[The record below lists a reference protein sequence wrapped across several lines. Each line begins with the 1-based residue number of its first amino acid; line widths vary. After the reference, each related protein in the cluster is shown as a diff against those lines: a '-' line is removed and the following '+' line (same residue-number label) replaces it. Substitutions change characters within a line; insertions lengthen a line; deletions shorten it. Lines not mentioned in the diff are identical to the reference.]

1 MADEKSELLVVPMKR
16 ENAPHAD
23 PVEGRGSRST
33 APLEGKMSATPSAG
47 SVYTKQQRIAELAR
61 TAPDLA
67 FTTLAHHVDAEW
79 LREAYR
85 RVRKDGAV
93 GVDGRTGADYERDL
107 EGNLESLLSRFKS
120 GSYRAPPVRRV
131 HIPKGDGRT
140 RPIGIPTLE
149 DKILQ
154 RAVVMLLEPI
164 YEHDFM
170 DCSFG
175 FRPGKSAH
183 MALEALWQALMD
195 IGGGWVLEVDI
206 RSFFDSVEH
215 AQLRNIL
222 DGRVRDGV
230 VRRAID
236 KWLKA
241 GVMENGAVTH
251 SDLGTPQGGVI
262 SPLLANVYL
271 HHVLDEWF
279 AEQVR
284 PRLRG
289 KAVLIRYADDFVI
302 TFEREDDARRVEAV
316 LAKRFAKYGLTLHP
330 EKTRL
335 FDFRRPTRREDSDD
349 HDGSPRPR
357 SFDLL
362 GFTHFWGLSRRG
374 RWVVRRK
381 TASNRLS
388 RSVKRIAQW
397 CRAHRHDALRDQHVR
412 ISQKVNGHYA
422 YFGITGNARALGR
435 FLHAVERVW
444 HKWLARRS
452 RKGLPWPRFKRL
464 LQRLP
469 LPKVRVV
476 HSIYAGAA
484 ST

>member
-1 MADEKSELLVVPMKR
+1 
-16 ENAPHAD
+16 
-23 PVEGRGSRST
+23 
-33 APLEGKMSATPSAG
+33 MSATPSAG

-61 TAPDLA
+61 TAPELA

-93 GVDGRTGADYERDL
+93 GVDGQTAVEYERDL
-107 EGNLESLLSRFKS
+107 AGNLESLLNRFKS

-164 YEHDFM
+164 YEQDFM
-170 DCSFG
+170 DCSYG

-183 MALEALWQALMD
+183 MALEALWKALMD
-195 IGGGWVLEVDI
+195 LGGGWVLEVDI
-206 RSFFDSVEH
+206 RSFFDSVDH
-215 AQLRNIL
+215 AQLRSIL

-241 GVMENGAVTH
+241 GVSENGAVTH
-251 SDLGTPQGGVI
+251 PDLGTPQGGVI

-271 HHVLDEWF
+271 HEVLDEWF
-279 AEQVR
+279 AQQVR

-289 KAVLIRYADDFVI
+289 NAVLIRYADDFVI
-302 TFEREDDARRVEAV
+302 VFEQEDDARRVQAV
-316 LAKRFAKYGLTLHP
+316 LVKRFAKYGLTLHP

-335 FDFRRPTRREDSDD
+335 LDFRRPTRREDGDD
-349 HDGSPRPR
+349 HDGGPRPR
-357 SFDLL
+357 GLDLL

-374 RWVVRRK
+374 KWVVRRK
-381 TASNRLS
+381 TASSRLR
-388 RSVKRIAQW
+388 RSVKRIADW
-397 CRAHRHDALRDQHVR
+397 CRAHRHDAVSDQHGKL
-412 ISQKVNGHYA
+412 SQKVSGHYA
-422 YFGITGNARALGR
+422 YFGITGNARSLGH

-452 RKGLPWPRFKRL
+452 RVGMPWPRFKHL

-469 LPKVRVV
+469 LPPVRVV
-476 HSIYAGAA
+476 HSTYLRAA
-484 ST
+484 NP